1 MDTKIIEAALDT
13 QGQSTNPSTGL
24 RTSLPIYQPTDT
36 MRASR
41 LHGIRDLRLEDLPR
55 PTPGP
60 GEVLLRVASVGVCGS
75 DVHYYVDGRIGDQVV
90 TAPIIMGHEFSA
102 WVAELGAGACPEH
115 SRRVEGLDI
124 GQLVAVEPAISCG
137 ECEPCQHGHPNLCPN
152 VRFCG
157 TPPVDGVFA
166 EYTVMPAEN
175 CFPLPPELGP
185 VEGAMLEPLGVAI
198 HAVDLAHLRPGYTV
212 AVLGAG
218 PIGLLIAAVAKTSG
232 TSAIYMTEP
241 LAYRRQ
247 FALDYV
253 ADAALNPYET
263 CPEHSRRDGTDIVAE
278 IMRLTGGRGVD
289 VAFEAAG
296 ASETPQQAAAVTRIG
311 GKVIVAGIPAD
322 DTMTMN
328 ASTVRHKG
336 LTIKLVRRMK
346 HTYPRAIRLVQ
357 TGMVDVKSLGTHTFP
372 LERIAEA
379 FEMVAAYDDGV
390 LRAVIQ
396 VSNA

>member
-1 MDTKIIEAALDT
+1 MSNE
-13 QGQSTNPSTGL
+13 S
-24 RTSLPIYQPTDT
+24 RT
-36 MRASR
+36 MRAAR

-60 GEVLLRVASVGVCGS
+60 GEVLLEIASVGVCGS
-75 DVHYYVDGRIGDQVV
+75 DVHYYLEGRIGSQVV
-90 TAPIIMGHEFSA
+90 TDPIIMGHEFSA
-102 WVAELGAGACPEH
+102 WVAKLGPGI
-115 SRRVEGLDI
+115 EGLDV
-124 GQLVAVEPAISCG
+124 GQLVAVDPGISCG
-137 ECEPCQHGHPNLCPN
+137 VCEPCQHGHPNLCPN

-157 TPPVDGVFA
+157 TPPINGVFA
-166 EYTVMPAEN
+166 EYTIMPAEN
-175 CFPLPPELGP
+175 CFPLPQGFGPE
-185 VEGAMLEPLGVAI
+185 EGAMLEPLGVAI
-198 HAVDLAHLRPGYTV
+198 HSVDLAHLKPGQTV

-218 PIGLLIAAVAKTSG
+218 PIGLLIAAVAKASG
-232 TSAIYMTEP
+232 ASAIYMTEP

-247 FALDYV
+247 FALDYI
-253 ADAALNPYET
+253 ADAALDPYET
-263 CPEHSRRDGTDIVAE
+263 CPERSRRDGTDVVAE

-357 TGMVDVKSLGTHTFP
+357 TGMVDVKPLITHTSP
-372 LERIAEA
+372 LERTAEA

-396 VSNA
+396 VSDEG

>member
-1 MDTKIIEAALDT
+1 MSDK
-13 QGQSTNPSTGL
+13 L
-24 RTSLPIYQPTDT
+24 RT
-36 MRASR
+36 MRAVR

-60 GEVLLRVASVGVCGS
+60 GEVLLEVASVGVCGS
-75 DVHYYVDGRIGDQVV
+75 DVHYYLEGRIGSQVV
-90 TAPIIMGHEFSA
+90 TAPIILGHEFSA
-102 WVAELGAGACPEH
+102 WVA
-115 SRRVEGLDI
+115 
-124 GQLVAVEPAISCG
+124 QLVAVEPGISCR

-157 TPPVDGVFA
+157 TPPINGVLA
-166 EYTVMPAEN
+166 AYTIMPAEN
-175 CFPLPPELGP
+175 CFPLPQGFGP
-185 VEGAMLEPLGVAI
+185 GEGAMLEPLGVAI
-198 HAVDLAHLRPGYTV
+198 HSVDLAHLRPWYTV

-218 PIGLLIAAVAKTSG
+218 PIGLLIAAVAKASG
-232 TSAIYMTEP
+232 ASAIYMTEP

-247 FALDYV
+247 FALDYI
-253 ADAALNPYET
+253 ADAALDPYE
-263 CPEHSRRDGTDIVAE
+263 RGTDVVAE

-296 ASETPQQAAAVTRIG
+296 ALKTPQQAAAVTRIG
-311 GKVIVAGIPAD
+311 GKVIIAGIPAD

-346 HTYPRAIRLVQ
+346 HTYPRAIHLVQ
-357 TGMVDVKSLGTHTFP
+357 TGMVDVKPLITHIFP

-396 VSNA
+396 VSDER